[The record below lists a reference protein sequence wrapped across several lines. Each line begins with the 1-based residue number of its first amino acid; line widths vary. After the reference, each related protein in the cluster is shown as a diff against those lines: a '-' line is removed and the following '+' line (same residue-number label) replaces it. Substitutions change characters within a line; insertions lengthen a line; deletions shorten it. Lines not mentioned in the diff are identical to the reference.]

1 MKNIGILLP
10 TIERITIENYMNI
23 HFNTEEDY
31 FKK

>member
-10 TIERITIENYMNI
+10 IIERITIENYMSI